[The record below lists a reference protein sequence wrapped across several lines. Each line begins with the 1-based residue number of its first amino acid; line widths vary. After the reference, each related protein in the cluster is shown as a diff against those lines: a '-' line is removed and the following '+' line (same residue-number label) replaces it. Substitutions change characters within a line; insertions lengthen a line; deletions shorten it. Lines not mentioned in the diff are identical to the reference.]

1 MVCVKKIYRESLI
14 KKNITSP
21 GLYLRYRHQ
30 SPFISRQN
38 CKFMRKTRHGN
49 LCHIWPRYIP
59 STLRQTVTNV
69 HGYVPNT
76 LRKTVTY
83 DHGYVPST
91 LRKAV
96 SQMTTDMFQVRYG
109 NLCHVWPRICSK
121 YVTEDCVT
129 YDHEYVPS
137 TLRKTVTYDHGY
149 VPNTLRK
156 TIPYDHGYVPST
168 LRTIVS
174 QMTTDMFQVRYG
186 KLCHIWPR
194 ICSNHVTENC
204 VTYDHGYVPS
214 TLRKP
219 VSQMATDMFRF
230 SYSQWDS
237 CCSII
242 SFLWSALWIIVCP
255 FVLFH
260 LTIALS
266 VLLRLLNNSLVS
278 SSFSYMITSFL

>member
-59 STLRQTVTNV
+59 S
-69 HGYVPNT
+69 T

-194 ICSNHVTENC
+194 ICSKHVTENC
-204 VTYDHGYVPS
+204 VTYDHKYVPNTLRKPVRYDHGYVPS
-214 TLRKP
+214 TLRKT
-219 VSQMATDMFRF
+219 VSHMTTDMFQPRYGKLF
-230 SYSQWDS
+230 HIWPRI
-237 CCSII
+237 CSKHVTQTCVTNGHGYVPFFI
-242 SFLWSALWIIVCP
+242 FTVG
-255 FVLFH
+255 FVL
-260 LTIALS
+260 
-266 VLLRLLNNSLVS
+266 LNH
-278 SSFSYMITSFL
+278 

>member
-121 YVTEDCVT
+121 YVTENCVT
-129 YDHEYVPS
+129 
-137 TLRKTVTYDHGY
+137 
-149 VPNTLRK
+149 
-156 TIPYDHGYVPST
+156 YDHGYVPST
-168 LRTIVS
+168 LRKIVS
-174 QMTTDMFQVRYG
+174 HMTTNMFQTRYANLSHMTTDMFQVRYG

-194 ICSNHVTENC
+194 ICSKHVTENC
-204 VTYDHGYVPS
+204 VTNDHGYVPS
-214 TLRKP
+214 TLRKT
-219 VSQMATDMFRF
+219 VSHMTTDMFQPR
-230 SYSQWDS
+230 YGKLCHIWPRI
-237 CCSII
+237 CSKHVTQTCVTNGHGYVPFFI
-242 SFLWSALWIIVCP
+242 FTVG
-255 FVLFH
+255 FVL
-260 LTIALS
+260 
-266 VLLRLLNNSLVS
+266 LNH
-278 SSFSYMITSFL
+278 

>member
-109 NLCHVWPRICSK
+109 
-121 YVTEDCVT
+121 
-129 YDHEYVPS
+129 
-137 TLRKTVTYDHGY
+137 
-149 VPNTLRK
+149 
-156 TIPYDHGYVPST
+156 
-168 LRTIVS
+168 
-174 QMTTDMFQVRYG
+174 

-242 SFLWSALWIIVCP
+242 SFLCSALWIIVCP